1 MASQWRP
8 WPSQRGQPTRATGA
22 AAGPISMDWQP
33 EAQELRL
40 SGPGVSAAFR
50 SALQQWLKEWKE

>member
-1 MASQWRP
+1 
-8 WPSQRGQPTRATGA
+8 
-22 AAGPISMDWQP
+22 MDWQP